1 MPPLSSLLSRSRR
14 LTRWR
19 RPLLGGLGALL
30 VFELFYNAILVT
42 GLLATVLN
50 LFLGRLSVD
59 WSHAWSLVP
68 GHVYVRD
75 LTLRQEE
82 RNGGHWQLEM
92 ERVEVK
98 LSLLSLL
105 ARRLRTESLDVHG
118 LRVQLHTVTPE
129 RGAQSPGKAP
139 KPKDPWKLDLHGV
152 RVQEVRELE
161 WNEARLTG
169 ITEVT
174 GSLEMTPG
182 RRVLVRDA
190 RLQLGPGQLFYQ
202 RAAVAHVEQGSGAVT
217 LEVQRQEP
225 EGLDLI
231 TGLTQGRLR
240 FTASLPSLEGLQ
252 RLSPRFAGVVLK
264 GGAGRIEADVHVKEG
279 RLAPGTRIEGEGA
292 PLVLPMV
299 DPLALKAPWKLRADV
314 YGREDGEDRFGLK
327 LTLGPVRL
335 EGGAGPALETSEMT
349 VLLGAKSPRLGQP
362 LPDVH
367 LVLRA
372 ARSNPLELRLLNG
385 WLGPSFQV
393 ESGRLILEVSSRAS
407 PETEGGEAHL
417 ELSTEDLQARWGGA
431 TLGGRVLLDI
441 DMRKLAFH
449 QDTVT
454 LHGSR
459 MMLRDVF
466 VRTGNKDEAQG
477 WDGTLDFPEATLSLS
492 PLGFTGRFT
501 GSFSNAT
508 PFVALLT
515 QQGTLPHVLSSLL
528 TARNLG
534 LSGSISL
541 GAEGAKVEGLHARGR
556 GLELRGRA
564 ESVGGSPHAVMLVKV
579 GPLPLGVEAS
589 AEGTHIQILRP
600 FRWYEERTGELVK

>member
-1 MPPLSSLLSRSRR
+1 MPPLSSLSPVSRR
-14 LTRWR
+14 LARWR

-30 VFELFYNAILVT
+30 VLELLYNALLVT

-59 WSHAWSLVP
+59 WSRAWSLIP
-68 GHVYVRD
+68 GHVHVRD

-82 RNGGHWQLEM
+82 LNGGHWQLEM
-92 ERVEVK
+92 EQVEVE

-105 ARRLRTESLDVHG
+105 TRRLKTESLDVRG
-118 LRVQLHTVTPE
+118 LRVLLHTVTPE
-129 RGAQSPGKAP
+129 RGAKTSTKASRP
-139 KPKDPWKLDLHGV
+139 DDPWELALYGV
-152 RVQEVRELE
+152 RVHEVRELL

-190 RLQLGPGQLFYQ
+190 RVRLGPGQLFYQ
-202 RAAVAHVEQGSGAVT
+202 RAAVAHVEQGAGEVT

-240 FTASLPSLEGLQ
+240 FTASLPSLEGLR
-252 RLSPRFAGVVLK
+252 RLSPRFAGVVLR

-292 PLVLPMV
+292 PFVLPMV
-299 DPLALKAPWKLRADV
+299 NPLALKAPWRLRADV
-314 YGREDGEDRFGLK
+314 YEREDGADRFGLK

-393 ESGRLILEVSSRAS
+393 ESGRLTLEASSHAN
-407 PETEGGEAHL
+407 PEMEGGEAHL

-431 TLGGRVLLDI
+431 TLGGRVLVDV

-449 QDTVT
+449 QDRVT

-459 MMLRDVF
+459 VLLRDVS
-466 VRTGNKDEAQG
+466 VRTGGRDEAHG

-492 PLGFTGRFT
+492 PLSFKGRFT

-508 PFVALLT
+508 PFIALLT
-515 QQGTLPHVLSSLL
+515 EQGSLPRVLSSLL
-528 TARNLG
+528 TARNLE
-534 LSGSISL
+534 LSGSVSL

-579 GPLPLGVEAS
+579 GPIPLGVEAS
-589 AEGTHIQILRP
+589 AAGTHVQVLRP
-600 FRWYEERTGELVK
+600 FHWYEQKTGERVK